1 MFMFPTVWNPLGESR
16 GVGFIHF
23 DRSQEA
29 RAAIETLNG
38 SKPFGGETMLTVR
51 CANNSTPNHASLA
64 DAMQVNA
71 FFFAISHIYIK
82 FTVKSQNVVWFIFI

>member
-71 FFFAISHIYIK
+71 FFAISHIYIK